1 MAAVFWASFR
11 RRAMVARRRVILT
24 RSSRAASSA
33 GTGARGI
40 AAGAG
45 AAVIGAAAAA
55 RATSSFITRPSRPV
69 PWTWAAVKPA
79 SSIAFLAE
87 GAFSMSLAT
96 GAGAGA
102 ALAASTALGAAP
114 TAPSVTMARRAFS
127 ASTPETGLGTSTETL
142 SVSSSHSIS
151 SCFTVSPGFLN
162 QVETVASETLSPK
175 LGTITSVI
183 FQSPA
188 RLRVFL
194 GAAGSETQRRVHQGL
209 LFMFVAARQTRC
221 RGRVGDAA
229 CIARTAVLGTDLGQN
244 DLNFRFDEQPRALVL
259 RLFLTP
265 DDLGT
270 LEAREFGGKRF
281 RRNRVKLF
289 DAQQVNIVQTL
300 GIAFGQQVVIDL
312 ARTQHHA
319 LDLVVGLQFDRR
331 VALLRVVPHHAVE
344 AGAIGE
350 IGGFGHAERV
360 TQQRFR
366 RHQDQR
372 FAEITMQLAAQDVEV
387 VRRRCAV
394 GNDPVVMCGQLQEA
408 FQTGGGVFRPLTF
421 EPVRQQADKARHP
434 QPLRLA
440 RVDELVEHDLRAVG
454 EIAELGFPHRQGV
467 GFGQRIAV
475 FEAQHRIF
483 RQHGVDDFIAGLTR
497 TDMVQRVVTLFGGL
511 VDETGMALREGAT
524 GAILPCQTDGETF
537 DLKAAKGQSF
547 GGGPIKALAGFE
559 HFGLG
564 IKLAGHGFM
573 QIKTR

>member
-24 RSSRAASSA
+24 RSSRAASSS

-40 AAGAG
+40 AAVAG

-96 GAGAGA
+96 GAGDGA

-114 TAPSVTMARRAFS
+114 TAPSVTMARRAFAATVVPSGARIS

-162 QVETVASETLSPK
+162 QVETGASETLSPK

-270 LEAREFGGKRF
+270 LEA
-281 RRNRVKLF
+281 
-289 DAQQVNIVQTL
+289 
-300 GIAFGQQVVIDL
+300 
-312 ARTQHHA
+312 
-319 LDLVVGLQFDRR
+319 
-331 VALLRVVPHHAVE
+331 
-344 AGAIGE
+344 GAIGE

-440 RVDELVEHDLRAVG
+440 RVDELEHDLRAVG
-454 EIAELGFPHRQGV
+454 E
-467 GFGQRIAV
+467 
-475 FEAQHRIF
+475 
-483 RQHGVDDFIAGLTR
+483 
-497 TDMVQRVVTLFGGL
+497 
-511 VDETGMALREGAT
+511 
-524 GAILPCQTDGETF
+524 
-537 DLKAAKGQSF
+537 
-547 GGGPIKALAGFE
+547 
-559 HFGLG
+559 
-564 IKLAGHGFM
+564 
-573 QIKTR
+573 